1 MGLGR
6 TPEYELQQLAA
17 ELSNGAARVEKLMC
31 IDPELTKFAALAG
44 LADDLDELA
53 NWASSSAR
61 CAGHLRNARETL
73 DGLR

>member
-1 MGLGR
+1 MRLGR

-17 ELSNGAARVEKLMC
+17 ELYNRTARMEELMRV
-31 IDPELTKFAALAG
+31 DPELTKFAALAE

-53 NWASSSAR
+53 IRASKAAS
-61 CAGHLRNARETL
+61 CAGYLRNARETL